1 MTIPQT
7 PSAIDPKET
16 QMKTKILSVA
26 AFASLSTFSAY
37 AFAGCGGMKSA
48 EVHHQMFGPAV
59 RFSESA
65 PMTRGSYMK
74 MGSYTHDSAKAY
86 KTGGYGYGKSQAKS
100 SNADIV
106 DTAVSAGDFNTLVAA
121 VQEAGLVDTL
131 KGNGPYTVFA
141 PTDEA
146 FAKLPDG
153 ILEGLLA
160 DKEQLAKVLTYH
172 VVPGKVMSSDIANM
186 QSLNTVEGSN
196 ISTSTL
202 RVTKADIMTSNGVI
216 HVIDEVLIPQ
226 S

>member
-1 MTIPQT
+1 
-7 PSAIDPKET
+7 
-16 QMKTKILSVA
+16 MKTKILSVA
-26 AFASLSTFSAY
+26 AFASLSTFAAY
-37 AFAGCGGMKSA
+37 AAYAGSGCGGMKSA
-48 EVHHQMFGPAV
+48 GDYHQMFGPSV

-65 PMTRGSYMK
+65 PMNGGSYMK
-74 MGSYTHDSAKAY
+74 VGSYNHSSANVY
-86 KTGGYGYGKSQAKS
+86 KTGSYGYGKSQAKS
-100 SNADIV
+100 GNADIV

-121 VQEAGLVDTL
+121 LQEAGLVDTL

-146 FAKLPDG
+146 FAKLPG
-153 ILEGLLA
+153 GTLESLLA

-172 VVPGKVMSSDIANM
+172 VVPGKVMSSDIDGM
-186 QSLNTVEGSN
+186 KSLNTVEGSS

-202 RVTKADIMTSNGVI
+202 RVTKADIITSNGVI

>member
-1 MTIPQT
+1 
-7 PSAIDPKET
+7 
-16 QMKTKILSVA
+16 MKIRILSVA
-26 AFASLSTFSAY
+26 VFASLSTFAAY
-37 AFAGCGGMKSA
+37 AGSGCGGMKSA
-48 EVHHQMFGPAV
+48 GDHYRMFGPAV

-65 PMTRGSYMK
+65 PMNRGSFMK
-74 MGSYTHDSAKAY
+74 VGSYSHSSADAY
-86 KTGGYGYGKSQAKS
+86 KAGSYGYGKTQAKS
-100 SNADIV
+100 SSADIV
-106 DTAVSAGDFNTLVAA
+106 DTAVTAGNFNTLVTA

-153 ILEGLLA
+153 TLESLLA

-186 QSLNTVEGSN
+186 QSLNTVEGSS